1 MARNMYTVSH
11 GKLQCSKMTE
21 VYNSV
26 VVERT
31 NHKFLTSWCG
41 RQTRSTVIHQH
52 HMLC

>member
-21 VYNSV
+21 VSNSV

-31 NHKFLTSWCG
+31 NHISSCLGVEDKLG
-41 RQTRSTVIHQH
+41 LQ
-52 HMLC
+52 